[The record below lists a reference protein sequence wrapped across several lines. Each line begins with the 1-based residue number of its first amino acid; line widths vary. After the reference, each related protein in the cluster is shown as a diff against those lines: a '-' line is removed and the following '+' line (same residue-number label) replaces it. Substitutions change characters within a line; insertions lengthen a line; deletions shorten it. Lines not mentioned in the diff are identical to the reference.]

1 MYPERGESYSPKWSD
16 DKITDICAELL
27 SELEKDPKR
36 NILPILSCLVRRGG
50 DDGVE
55 AALRR
60 IDRSRRDEAAE
71 AAEALDFLL
80 LLVDVNHLFNVAL
93 GLYDFELV
101 RCLLCFKS
109 SVSDLVP
116 YFCAQ
121 VLFVAERSQ
130 KDPKEYLPFL
140 NELKSHCPPA
150 YRRYKIDLHLKRHK
164 SALKNLSEI
173 HDEHREE
180 VIELIRSRNNS
191 KLTRHVES
199 L

>member
-1 MYPERGESYSPKWSD
+1 MYNIAINMSFFLFRNEDVTNTIYGSMYPERGESYSPKWSD
-16 DKITDICAELL
+16 DKITDICAKLL

-71 AAEALDFLL
+71 ATEALDFLL

-101 RCLLCFKS
+101 SC
-109 SVSDLVP
+109 
-116 YFCAQ
+116 
-121 VLFVAERSQ
+121 
-130 KDPKEYLPFL
+130 
-140 NELKSHCPPA
+140 
-150 YRRYKIDLHLKRHK
+150 
-164 SALKNLSEI
+164 
-173 HDEHREE
+173 
-180 VIELIRSRNNS
+180 
-191 KLTRHVES
+191 
-199 L
+199 